1 MGFQTRILL
10 SMLLV
15 IVLALAGTMYVAW
28 DFAGDQ
34 EEAYNARRLVRKE
47 ASVERSLNYTLDRL
61 PDSLGTEDIPKAF
74 TKPGPPVIL
83 PREYEHTRRLSSTPA
98 SAREQQRGQEDYNR
112 VTEL

>member
-1 MGFQTRILL
+1 MGFQRLL
-10 SMLLV
+10 ASMLLV

-61 PDSLGTEDIPKAF
+61 PDLSERKTFPTPSLIAF
-74 TKPGPPVIL
+74 
-83 PREYEHTRRLSSTPA
+83 A
-98 SAREQQRGQEDYNR
+98 SWQTSMAWTLRCTVQTVNC
-112 VTEL
+112 

>member
-61 PDSLGTEDIPKAF
+61 PDSLGTEDIPTLFLTAF
-74 TKPGPPVIL
+74 VSWRT
-83 PREYEHTRRLSSTPA
+83 STA
-98 SAREQQRGQEDYNR
+98 WTLRCTVLTVNY
-112 VTEL
+112 

>member
-47 ASVERSLNYTLDRL
+47 ASVER
-61 PDSLGTEDIPKAF
+61 A
-74 TKPGPPVIL
+74 
-83 PREYEHTRRLSSTPA
+83 
-98 SAREQQRGQEDYNR
+98 
-112 VTEL
+112 